1 MQNTKLISRIIG
13 VLFLS
18 AFFFYGYGSQL
29 VELYLNNGKFEMHLA
44 QSAEMGLV
52 LMLINSLVV
61 FGIGILMF
69 QIFKNTQNLLAK
81 MYLFGRIIE
90 GFSLGFGAIILF
102 KVTNLT
108 LTYESQKLTYYELLE
123 KIKVAQNFN
132 LEFYHIGMLVL
143 AISSVLFF
151 RYLYKFQILP
161 QNLSIFGI
169 IGYSI
174 FGIGAFLE
182 FIGQKVLGEYTG
194 ILLLIPG
201 AVFEVTFGLWLIF
214 RGIDFNS
221 TPIIENDNGNI
232 TTQNSNIQNN
242 LKSTP
247 SKQKKR
253 QSNIV
258 KIY

>member
-1 MQNTKLISRIIG
+1 MQNTKTISRIIG
-13 VLFLS
+13 ILFLS

-29 VELYLNNGKFEMHLA
+29 VELYLIYGKFDKHLA
-44 QSAEMGLV
+44 QSAEIGII

-61 FGIGILMF
+61 IAIGVLMY
-69 QIFKNTQNLLAK
+69 QVFKQTQNLLAK

-90 GFSLGFGAIILF
+90 GFSLGFGAIILY
-102 KVTNLT
+102 KITNLT
-108 LTYESQKLTYYELLE
+108 LTYESQKLTYNEVVE
-123 KIKVAQNFN
+123 KIKVAQDFNF
-132 LEFYHIGMLVL
+132 EFYHIGMLVL

-182 FIGQKVLGEYTG
+182 FIGQKVLGEHTG
-194 ILLLIPG
+194 IWLLIPG

-214 RGIDFNS
+214 RGIEMNF
-221 TPIIENDNGNI
+221 TPRIETMNENIYDNQTNQNTKNI
-232 TTQNSNIQNN
+232 TQKTKPNN
-242 LKSTP
+242 
-247 SKQKKR
+247 KKIKNNMR
-253 QSNIV
+253 
-258 KIY
+258 